1 MTSNRLRVRADAPG
15 ARIDKNIYGHFAE
28 HLGRCIYEGFW
39 VGEDSPIPHVR
50 GIRTDVVEALRRLR
64 VPVLRWPGGCFADE
78 YHWMDGIGPRAAR
91 PAMVNTHWGQV
102 MENNHFGTH
111 EFFDLCE
118 LLGADPYICGNVGS
132 GTVQEMQQWVEYATF
147 AGTSPMAALR
157 RRNGR
162 EQPWRLAFFGVGNE
176 NWGCGGSMR
185 PEYYADL
192 YRCYHGLQGFACSS
206 TNLSL
211 ARAKEARWPG
221 CVSLDAEGLAW
232 HRHTQMPLFSWSAQA
247 GGFFTGR
254 YAPDRADDADIVRV
268 YDAEDNWERLRR
280 ARELAAA
287 RGVSAT
293 QIALAYVLHQL
304 FPAFPIMDPL
314 TLEEFR
320 VSVAV
325 DDIALSPSEVR
336 WLNLEAETL
345 G

>member
-1 MTSNRLRVRADAPG
+1 MAYTPDNMEQASALLDAFVAAGGNAIDTAHNYGGEWVGRSERAIGAWLQRSGNRDRVLLIDKGAHPDEHGQRVKPKAIAADLRDSLERLGVERIDVYLLHRDDPSLPVGPIMEALNEHIAAGRVRAIG
-15 ARIDKNIYGHFAE
+15 ASNWTHPRIEQANAYARTH
-28 HLGRCIYEGFW
+28 
-39 VGEDSPIPHVR
+39 
-50 GIRTDVVEALRRLR
+50 GI
-64 VPVLRWPGGCFADE
+64 
-78 YHWMDGIGPRAAR
+78 
-91 PAMVNTHWGQV
+91 
-102 MENNHFGTH
+102 
-111 EFFDLCE
+111 
-118 LLGADPYICGNVGS
+118 
-132 GTVQEMQQWVEYATF
+132 
-147 AGTSPMAALR
+147 
-157 RRNGR
+157 
-162 EQPWRLAFFGVGNE
+162 
-176 NWGCGGSMR
+176 
-185 PEYYADL
+185 
-192 YRCYHGLQGFACSS
+192 QGFACSS

-280 ARELAAA
+280 ARALAAA

-293 QIALAYVLHQL
+293 QIALAYVLHQS
-304 FPAFPIMDPL
+304 FPAIPIIGPL
-314 TLEEFR
+314 TLAEFR